1 MNDLM
6 KTNLPSKLL
15 RKIPANQPERLKKL
29 PPKTPRAG
37 DVGWMVDCEIAEL
50 SKFANLR
57 HYLPNIPS
65 PWVLG
70 GGGLLGEFTPF
81 MPAKGKI
88 YD

>member
-1 MNDLM
+1 ME
-6 KTNLPSKLL
+6 NLTKLNLLSKLL
-15 RKIPANQPERLKKL
+15 RKIPGNQSQRLKEV

-65 PWVLG
+65 PWVL
-70 GGGLLGEFTPF
+70 LAPSCSPEKKFFDL
-81 MPAKGKI
+81 
-88 YD
+88 